1 MVAPG
6 GGGRVWL
13 LPGAM
18 RGCSRGACVVAP
30 GGGGMRGCSGGGGP
44 QAELAHGIW
53 DTMEYDWKVGG
64 TNPTGKL
71 FVFSKR
77 SFVFL

>member
-18 RGCSRGACVVAP
+18 RGCSRGACMVAP
-30 GGGGMRGCSGGGGP
+30 GGGHAWLLWGGP

-77 SFVFL
+77 SLVFL